1 MWDQLED
8 AAMETF
14 SISNGF
20 SLCDMFILHAWE
32 GLGLAW
38 RPLGLVANV
47 LDLGERFGFFALEF
61 GMAFFYLGLA
71 NFSFGS
77 CILGMLNKPYPP
89 TQEITLFYTG
99 KERSTLWDQMQFW
112 EDAFLDAVMLE
123 REGMG
128 MDQGP
133 QEMIDRYGT

>member
-38 RPLGLVANV
+38 SPLGLVANV
-47 LDLGERFGFFALEF
+47 LDLGERFGFLALEF
-61 GMAFFYLGLA
+61 GWPCFIWDLPTFHLA
-71 NFSFGS
+71 A
-77 CILGMLNKPYPP
+77 I
-89 TQEITLFYTG
+89 
-99 KERSTLWDQMQFW
+99 
-112 EDAFLDAVMLE
+112 FLE
-123 REGMG
+123 C
-128 MDQGP
+128 
-133 QEMIDRYGT
+133 